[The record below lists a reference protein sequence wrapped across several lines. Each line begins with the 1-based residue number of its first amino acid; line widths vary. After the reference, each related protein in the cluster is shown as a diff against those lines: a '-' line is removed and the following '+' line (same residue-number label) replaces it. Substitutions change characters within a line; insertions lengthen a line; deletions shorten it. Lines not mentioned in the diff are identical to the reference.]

1 MPILKQVRAGI
12 GMGVLSIPGRLG
24 SSFVMVI
31 GIAGVVAVL
40 ISVLTMANGLSSI
53 LLASGR
59 SDRAIVL
66 AKGATAEA
74 WSALPPNSASI
85 ISAAPSLAKTGDGM
99 AEISVDMLSA
109 INVPRKSDG
118 ALGALSV
125 RGVSRLSF
133 LVRPEIRLLSGRRF
147 TPGLHEVIVGR
158 DAQGTFK
165 GLDVGQPIDV
175 AGDKWTIVG
184 VFASDNAHDSE
195 LLTDMTTLMSA
206 YNRNWINS
214 VTVMLRAPGEFETFK
229 SFLVHNPAL
238 NVDVYPERVYYQ
250 QLANSTTGLM
260 TLVTYVVSSV
270 MALGAMFAALN
281 TMYSAVSYRRTEI
294 ATLRAI
300 GFGATSVSVSVLA
313 EALCLAVVGA
323 LLGASVPLLL
333 FSGSTTSL
341 GGLSGSVVAHFR
353 ITPKL
358 LVTGI
363 VWACVVG
370 FLGALLPAIRAARL
384 PVAAALRAQ

>member
-1 MPILKQVRAGI
+1 MN
-12 GMGVLSIPGRLG
+12 VLSIPGRLG
-24 SSFVMVI
+24 SSCVMVI

-40 ISVLTMANGLSSI
+40 ISVLALANGLSSM

-74 WSALPPNSASI
+74 LSALPRNAASI
-85 ISAAPSLAKTGDGM
+85 ISAAPSLAKTADGM

-118 ALGALSV
+118 VPGALSV
-125 RGVSRLSF
+125 RGVSALSW
-133 LVRPEIRLLSGRRF
+133 LVRPEMRLLAGRRF
-147 TPGLHEVIVGR
+147 TPGLHEVMVGR
-158 DAQGTFK
+158 DARERFR
-165 GLDVGQPIDV
+165 GLDVGQRIDL
-175 AGDKWTIVG
+175 AGDKWTVVG
-184 VFASDNAHDSE
+184 TFVSDNAHEAE
-195 LLTDMTTLMSA
+195 LLTDITTLMSA
-206 YNRNWINS
+206 YSRDWINS
-214 VTVMLRAPGEFETFK
+214 VTVMLAAPDEFEGFK

-250 QLANSTTGLM
+250 RLANSTTGLI

-300 GFGATSVSVSVLA
+300 GFGAASVSVAVLA
-313 EALCLAVVGA
+313 EALCLAVAGA
-323 LLGASVPLLL
+323 LLGAAVPLLL

>member
-1 MPILKQVRAGI
+1 
-12 GMGVLSIPGRLG
+12 
-24 SSFVMVI
+24 
-31 GIAGVVAVL
+31 
-40 ISVLTMANGLSSI
+40 MA
-53 LLASGR
+53 
-59 SDRAIVL
+59 
-66 AKGATAEA
+66 
-74 WSALPPNSASI
+74 
-85 ISAAPSLAKTGDGM
+85 
-99 AEISVDMLSA
+99 
-109 INVPRKSDG
+109 
-118 ALGALSV
+118 
-125 RGVSRLSF
+125 
-133 LVRPEIRLLSGRRF
+133 
-147 TPGLHEVIVGR
+147 
-158 DAQGTFK
+158 
-165 GLDVGQPIDV
+165 
-175 AGDKWTIVG
+175 
-184 VFASDNAHDSE
+184 
-195 LLTDMTTLMSA
+195 TLMSA

-214 VTVMLRAPGEFETFK
+214 VTVTLRGPDEFDKFK

>member
-12 GMGVLSIPGRLG
+12 GMNVLSIPNRLG

-40 ISVLTMANGLSSI
+40 ISVLTVANGLSSV

-59 SDRAIVL
+59 SDRAIVI
-66 AKGATAEA
+66 ANGAIAEA
-74 WSALPPNSASI
+74 TSALPLNSASI
-85 ISAAPSLAKTGDGM
+85 ISAAPSVVKTADGM
-99 AEISVDMLSA
+99 AELSEDMLSA
-109 INVPRKSDG
+109 INVHRRSDG
-118 ALGALSV
+118 ALGALTV
-125 RGVSRLSF
+125 RGVSRFSF
-133 LVRPEIRLLSGRRF
+133 LVRPEIRLVSGRRF
-147 TPGLHEVIVGR
+147 TPGLHELIVGS
-158 DAQGTFK
+158 DAQGRFK
-165 GLDVGQPIDV
+165 ELDVGQRIDV
-175 AGDKWTIVG
+175 AGDKWTVVG
-184 VFASDNAHDSE
+184 IFASDNAHESE

-214 VTVMLRAPGEFETFK
+214 VTVLLRAPEEFDQFRN
-229 SFLVHNPAL
+229 FLAHNPVL

-323 LLGASVPLLL
+323 LLGAAVPVLL
-333 FSGSTTSL
+333 FSGAMTSL

-353 ITPKL
+353 MTPKL

-370 FLGALLPAIRAARL
+370 FLGALLPAVRAARL

>member
-1 MPILKQVRAGI
+1 MLKQIRAGI
-12 GMGVLSIPGRLG
+12 GINVLSIPHRLG

-40 ISVLTMANGLSSI
+40 TSVLTMANGLSSV

-74 WSALPPNSASI
+74 SSALPRNTASI
-85 ISAAPSLAKTGDGM
+85 ISTALSPARTGDGM

-118 ALGALSV
+118 TMGAITV
-125 RGVSRLSF
+125 RGVSSLSF

-158 DAQGTFK
+158 DAQERFK
-165 GLDVGQPIDV
+165 GLDVGQRIDL
-175 AGDKWTIVG
+175 AGDRWTVVG

-195 LLTDMTTLMSA
+195 LLTDVSTLMSA
-206 YNRNWINS
+206 YNRDWINS
-214 VTVMLRAPGEFETFK
+214 VTVVLRAADQFDEFK
-229 SFLVHNPAL
+229 SFLVHNPSL
-238 NVDVYPERVYYQ
+238 HVDVYPERVYYD
-250 QLANSTTGLM
+250 QLASSATGLM

-270 MALGAMFAALN
+270 MAVGAIFAALN
-281 TMYSAVSYRRTEI
+281 TMYSAVSYRTTEI

-300 GFGATSVSVSVLA
+300 GFGATSVSASVLA
-313 EALCLAVVGA
+313 EALCLAAVGA

-333 FSGSTTSL
+333 FSGSTPSL

-353 ITPKL
+353 ITPKVL
-358 LVTGI
+358 ITGI

-370 FLGALLPAIRAARL
+370 FFGALLPAIRAARL
-384 PVAAALRAQ
+384 PVAVALRA